1 MPPGIIPH
9 KFPSMKK
16 ASIYTVLLLL
26 YTLVPG
32 GCIGEDRSDCP
43 DERGPLLIL
52 NFEYFDSTGDED
64 DAAPA
69 EIFADSIHT
78 VDVLVF
84 DRNLFLYTYVPLG
97 QEVKESRRVEIPVEP
112 GEYYIVCWGNNL
124 SRRTNVAET
133 SAFDDFLLDLDN
145 TTTIDPVYYAPD
157 IRQPDGPESRAPRTR
172 SEDLDPYRVEV
183 APVGT
188 TEHTMSFMSAHRI
201 LEVTLMGFPDLT
213 DLNQTNPTISVSRQV
228 SSYDI
233 ELGRGEENMTLLQ
246 QAGSLTDNDDRML
259 GHSSYYIP
267 HFDNDNPIDITINGT
282 DHGAPYEHT
291 VPMTRVLEELYPEWT
306 MYDGDN
312 RTLKVEIDWN
322 DGVHLKLRIASWE
335 VKHIDPGFG

>member
-1 MPPGIIPH
+1 
-9 KFPSMKK
+9 MKK

-26 YTLVPG
+26 YALVPG
-32 GCIGEDRSDCP
+32 GCIAEDRSDCP
-43 DERGPLLIL
+43 DDNGPRLVL
-52 NFEYFDSTGDED
+52 NFEYFDSTEDEA
-64 DAAPA
+64 DAVWS

-84 DRNLFLYTYVPLG
+84 DRNLFLYTYVPLE
-97 QEVKESRRVEIPVEP
+97 QEVKETRRVEIPVEP

-124 SRRTNVAET
+124 SRRTDVAGTAGFE
-133 SAFDDFLLDLDN
+133 DFQLDLDN

-157 IRQPDGPESRAPRTR
+157 IRRQDVAGGRAPKSR
-172 SEDLDPYRVEV
+172 SEDLEPYRVEV

-201 LEVTLMGFPDLT
+201 LEVTLVNFPDVVEET
-213 DLNQTNPTISVSRQV
+213 HTNPTISVTRQV

-233 ELGRGEENMTLLQ
+233 ELGRGEENMTLLR
-246 QAGSLTDNDDRML
+246 QARSQTDSDDRKL
-259 GHSSYYIP
+259 GYASYYIP
-267 HFDNDNPIDITINGT
+267 HFDNDNPIQIAINGT
-282 DHGAPYEHT
+282 DYGAPYEHT
-291 VPMTRVLEELYPEWT
+291 VPMTRVLEELYPEWI

-335 VKHIDPGFG
+335 VKHIDPGFS